1 VRVWTTRIASDTNF
15 SNFWRNR
22 AIHKEQDRLGPGGW
36 LPGADACQTVP
47 NLSQNGM
54 MSFPGSDIAFEVAH
68 DATVLTRN
76 TVDFR
81 MVPALRVENWLD

>member
-1 VRVWTTRIASDTNF
+1 
-15 SNFWRNR
+15 
-22 AIHKEQDRLGPGGW
+22 
-36 LPGADACQTVP
+36 
-47 NLSQNGM
+47 M